1 MNAQPGFL
9 SRWPKWVQGVFSIFG
24 FLFGFVAVRYIAG
37 LIAGP
42 YSFSGHTVLELSN
55 LIIVAEFLLVL
66 LAFRLIVL
74 TLRQPRTVWTI
85 ALSIFYGLAAVLTVI
100 LFEVIITVSITIPLT
115 GGTGGDQV
123 DPALYIAGISGL
135 ITAVAG
141 LYGQIISARK
151 LSWEMEQGQ
160 LNSKGKQAARSPRR
174 PARKPARK

>member
-1 MNAQPGFL
+1 MNAQPGL
-9 SRWPKWVQGVFSIFG
+9 WSRWPKWVQGVFIIFG
-24 FLFGFVAVRYIAG
+24 FLFVFVAVRFIAG

-55 LIIVAEFLLVL
+55 LIIAAEFLLML

-85 ALSIFYGLAAVLTVI
+85 ALSIFYGLAAVLIVI

-115 GGTGGDQV
+115 GGGGGQV
-123 DPALYIAGISGL
+123 DPTIYIAGITGL
-135 ITAVAG
+135 ITAIAG

-151 LSWEMEQGQ
+151 LSWEMEQEQ
-160 LNSKGKQAARSPRR
+160 LNSKGKQAARSPRK

>member
-1 MNAQPGFL
+1 MNAQPGL
-9 SRWPKWVQGVFSIFG
+9 WSRWPKWVQGVFIIFG
-24 FLFGFVAVRYIAG
+24 FLFVFVAVRYIAG
-37 LIAGP
+37 QIAGP

-55 LIIVAEFLLVL
+55 LIIAAEFLLML

-85 ALSIFYGLAAVLTVI
+85 ALSIFYGLAAILIVI

-115 GGTGGDQV
+115 GGGGGQV
-123 DPALYIAGISGL
+123 DPTIYIAGITGL
-135 ITAVAG
+135 ITAIAG

-151 LSWEMEQGQ
+151 LSWEMEQEQ
-160 LNSKGKQAARSPRR
+160 LNSKGKQAARSPRK